1 MQKSFKINSSI
12 YSYKVLV
19 GYEYTSYLK
28 EVKDN
33 YVVIIDEKL
42 LSKHNSLCQSS
53 NNFIAIE
60 AKEENKDL
68 ANISNIISE
77 IKKFSLRKDSI
88 LIGIGGGI
96 IQDITCFISSI
107 YMRGINWVYIPTT
120 FLGICDSCIGGKSSI
135 NVNGIKNLVGNF
147 NPPQEVIIDF
157 SFLKSLNNSMID
169 SGLCEALKI
178 CFAYHDNKVLEC
190 FNNFFENK
198 KIDYLENITALS
210 LETKKWFIEK
220 DEFDKNERKLLNFG
234 HTFGHAIESQS
245 NYQIPHGI
253 AVGFGMLWAIFISNI
268 YFKNIDNNRVIILL
282 KSLQNLLKTHTNF
295 CKIIEELS
303 VDKIYQSFIFDK
315 KHNATLFNCILIN
328 EDGFVTIKSFNKDQ
342 EFIENFKLSYNEL
355 KKFISL

>member
-12 YSYKVLV
+12 DSYNVLL
-19 GYEYTSYLK
+19 GCEYTSYLK
-28 EVKDN
+28 TIKDN
-33 YVVIIDEKL
+33 YVVIIDENL
-42 LSKHNSLCQSS
+42 VQKHKRLCQSS
-53 NNFIAIE
+53 SNFIAIE

-68 ANISNIISE
+68 TNIPNIISE

-88 LIGIGGGI
+88 LIGVGGGI

-147 NPPQEVIIDF
+147 NPPKEIVIDF
-157 SFLKSLNNSMID
+157 SFLESLNDSMID

-178 CFAYHDNKVLEC
+178 CFAYHENRVLQC
-190 FNNFFENK
+190 FNNFLTNK
-198 KIDYLENITALS
+198 EVDYLENITALS

-245 NYQIPHGI
+245 N
-253 AVGFGMLWAIFISNI
+253 
-268 YFKNIDNNRVIILL
+268 
-282 KSLQNLLKTHTNF
+282 
-295 CKIIEELS
+295 
-303 VDKIYQSFIFDK
+303 
-315 KHNATLFNCILIN
+315 
-328 EDGFVTIKSFNKDQ
+328 
-342 EFIENFKLSYNEL
+342 
-355 KKFISL
+355 